1 LEKFKEQLAPKPS
14 DWPNNKPWPG
24 RKPGSY
30 KWFEIQDNV
39 AYWQEFEKPKI
50 LLRSI
55 MDTPTFA
62 YEEVGLYHN
71 DTLYMLPDAEKF
83 ITTILNSFLCWWFL
97 CKTCPDLQGGFL
109 KAQKEKLFQ
118 IPILSLSP
126 SDKKTLENAAEKFAK
141 SDIPITKT
149 YKLEQE
155 INTLVAHLYGLTLS
169 EYTLILNDLKLSDE
183 VRSACLEEFR
193 GIAKNGAAGG

>member
-1 LEKFKEQLAPKPS
+1 
-14 DWPNNKPWPG
+14 
-24 RKPGSY
+24 
-30 KWFEIQDNV
+30 
-39 AYWQEFEKPKI
+39 
-50 LLRSI
+50 
-55 MDTPTFA
+55 
-62 YEEVGLYHN
+62 
-71 DTLYMLPDAEKF
+71 
-83 ITTILNSFLCWWFL
+83 
-97 CKTCPDLQGGFL
+97 
-109 KAQKEKLFQ
+109 LFQ

-183 VRSACLEEFR
+183 VRSACLGEFKK
-193 GIAKNGAAGG
+193 IAAGT